1 MSRHAVIALVM
12 AGVGALGLIFT
23 LSSHSSLRDDIAKDY
38 RPIGK
43 EKAPGNAGPDRKDTL
58 IYASP
63 KSITQTAKDIS
74 DKHKPADR
82 RTTEAGAFLRYS
94 DDVVSVVPPTGG
106 TRGSRILVDD
116 EEGGYHRNYFFV
128 GGFWGTYSG
137 PAGSFRGGGSGAGK

>member
-1 MSRHAVIALVM
+1 MSRHAIIAIVLVG
-12 AGVGALGLIFT
+12 AGALGLFFT
-23 LSSHSSLRDDIAKDY
+23 LSSHGSVREDIAKDY
-38 RPIGK
+38 RQIAK

-94 DDVVSVVPPTGG
+94 DDIVSVVPPTTG

-128 GGFWGTYSG
+128 GGWWGNFSG
-137 PAGSFRGGGSGAGK
+137 PAGAFRGGGPGAGK